1 MMKPTEAV
9 EAPTALHPSRVE
21 LEAGLDYIRQS
32 PKNHGTLE
40 SIVIRPQRDER
51 LVLETVELSP
61 QFGVHG
67 DNWATRGGLS
77 LPDGS
82 PHPAGQVTVMNARA
96 IALLA
101 RTKDR
106 WALAGDQL
114 YVDLDL
120 SEDNLQPG
128 QQLNVGTVILEV
140 TDKPHRGCAK
150 FSARYGP
157 EALKFV
163 NSEAGWH
170 LHLRGIY
177 VKVVQAGKVRV
188 GDDVIIKR

>member
-1 MMKPTEAV
+1 MNSRAV
-9 EAPTALHPSRVE
+9 
-21 LEAGLDYIRQS
+21 
-32 PKNHGTLE
+32 
-40 SIVIRPQRDER
+40 
-51 LVLETVELSP
+51 
-61 QFGVHG
+61 
-67 DNWATRGGLS
+67 
-77 LPDGS
+77 
-82 PHPAGQVTVMNARA
+82 
-96 IALLA
+96 ALLA

-128 QQLNVGTVILEV
+128 QQLTVGTVILEV

-150 FSARYGP
+150 FAGRFGA

-163 NSEAGWH
+163 NSEVGWH

-177 VKVVQAGKVRV
+177 ARVVQAGEAHV
-188 GDDVIIKR
+188 GDVIAKSRTTTRPPDYSTP